1 MSKDILNKSLRN
13 KTELIDQFD
22 DDFLTSKDLALKP
35 INSLFENVLI
45 LHIDE
50 NKNRNLSLKVKK
62 ESQKEIKTFMTK
74 NSEKSQK
81 STSNTNKK
89 YKKKKSFSESQL
101 YSSNIIIVN
110 YIDEDEENC
119 SSSDPIEKEILKFNR
134 LMSKLK
140 EMKRKKKKTNKS
152 NV

>member
-22 DDFLTSKDLALKP
+22 DNFLTSKDLALKP
-35 INSLFENVLI
+35 INSLFENELI
-45 LHIDE
+45 LDIDE

-140 EMKRKKKKTNKS
+140 ETKRKKKKTNKS

>member
-35 INSLFENVLI
+35 INSLFENELI
-45 LHIDE
+45 LDIDE

>member
-35 INSLFENVLI
+35 INSLFENELI
-45 LHIDE
+45 LDIDE

-140 EMKRKKKKTNKS
+140 ETKRKKKKTNKS

>member
-35 INSLFENVLI
+35 INFLFENELI
-45 LHIDE
+45 LDIDE

-140 EMKRKKKKTNKS
+140 ETKRKKKKTNKS

>member
-35 INSLFENVLI
+35 INSLFENLLI
-45 LHIDE
+45 LDIDE

-140 EMKRKKKKTNKS
+140 ETKRKKKKTNKS

>member
-45 LHIDE
+45 LDIDE